1 MEQGRCHVD
10 AAYGGEDGT
19 AFTICNK
26 KNGKYYLLG
35 KLWQK
40 HVDDCEADIIAL
52 RQKYNAG
59 QIYCEDNAD
68 KGYLAKELRKK
79 GERVVRYHED
89 MNKFLKITSYLK
101 ATWKDVVFV
110 KGTDPEYIDQICEF
124 NENADHDDAPDS
136 AASIIRTLWKKTEES
151 DYQPLWM

>member
-1 MEQGRCHVD
+1 M
-10 AAYGGEDGT
+10 A

-35 KLWQK
+35 KLWHK
-40 HVDDCEADIIAL
+40 HVDDCKADIISL
-52 RQKYNAG
+52 RKKYNAG
-59 QIYCEDNAD
+59 QIFCEDNAD
-68 KGYLAKELRKK
+68 KGYLAKDLRKE

-110 KGTDPEYIDQICEF
+110 NGTDQEYIDQICDF
-124 NENADHDDAPDS
+124 NENAEHDDAPDS
-136 AASIIRTLWKKTEES
+136 AASIIRTLWKKKEES
-151 DYQPLWM
+151 EYEPLWM